1 MKNKNIDLQKVI
13 DIFNA
18 EGKRAAAEFT
28 EVEYNAQYTT
38 VQRKIKE
45 ETNYIFNRT
54 TRKYEIRDKEATFMT
69 LEELCKDKPK
79 TARKIN
85 EDRSSFGL
93 NPHLNEN
100 IFKDLIVNL
109 MKDKMQ
115 EMSKYIYLEQS
126 TKLVLISLKKL
137 EESGYKVVLD

>member
-69 LEELCKDKPK
+69 LEELCKDKP
-79 TARKIN
+79 
-85 EDRSSFGL
+85 GL
-93 NPHLNEN
+93 
-100 IFKDLIVNL
+100 
-109 MKDKMQ
+109 
-115 EMSKYIYLEQS
+115 
-126 TKLVLISLKKL
+126 
-137 EESGYKVVLD
+137 

>member
-1 MKNKNIDLQKVI
+1 MKNKNIDIQKVI
-13 DIFNA
+13 DIFNT

-28 EVEYNAQYTT
+28 EIEYNIPYTT
-38 VQRKIKE
+38 VQRRIKE
-45 ETNYIFNRT
+45 ETNYSFNRN
-54 TRKYEIRDKEATFMT
+54 TRKYEIRDKEAAFMT

-79 TARKIN
+79 TVRTIN
-85 EDRSSFGL
+85 EDRSNFDP

-115 EMSKYIYLEQS
+115 EMSKYIHLEQS